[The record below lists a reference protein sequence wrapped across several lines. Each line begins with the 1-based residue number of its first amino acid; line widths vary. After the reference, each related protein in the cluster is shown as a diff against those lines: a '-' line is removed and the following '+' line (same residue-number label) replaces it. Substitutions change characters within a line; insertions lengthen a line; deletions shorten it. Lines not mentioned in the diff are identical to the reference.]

1 MPSQQQPVDIDVT
14 PSGTVVEF
22 GPEQP
27 DRHRRWDFS
36 ALGRELLADRR
47 TVPVAAALAALAALV
62 SMLSEWQVTTIDAG
76 TIGSDSGERL
86 LASGIDDLGA
96 LGVGYVLG
104 LFLIVPSVVLTL
116 FGPPSSRRTFRLAG
130 LSVAGTVFGVVL
142 AAAARA
148 SSQSYVIDPVYRI
161 ALDDAE
167 TTLAY
172 GRGLWCALAAVLFA
186 SASLYLAG
194 RHLPGSPAAEGAPQ
208 ETTAEVPPEA
218 TWSWRRPSAGRDDL
232 PEGEA
237 LDLTV
242 SPSQPFT
249 SLHDD
254 RDRPS

>member
-1 MPSQQQPVDIDVT
+1 MVPMPSQQQPVEIDVT

-22 GPEQP
+22 GPEKP

-47 TVPVAAALAALAALV
+47 TVPLAAALAALAALV
-62 SMLSEWQVTTIDAG
+62 SLLSEWQVTTVAAG
-76 TIGSDSGERL
+76 TIDSDTSERL
-86 LASGIDDLGA
+86 LPSSIDDLGT

-104 LFLIVPSVVLTL
+104 LFLIVPAVVLTL

-148 SSQSYVIDPVYRI
+148 SSQSYAIDPVYRI

-167 TTLAY
+167 ASLAY
-172 GRGLWCALAAVLFA
+172 GRGLWCAFAAVLFA
-186 SASLYLAG
+186 SAALYLAG
-194 RHLPGSPAAEGAPQ
+194 QHLPTGPE
-208 ETTAEVPPEA
+208 AEVVPEVQPEPV
-218 TWSWRRPSAGRDDL
+218 WSWRRPSASRDDQ

-242 SPSQPFT
+242 SPAQPFT